1 MVEPIL
7 RVHAPGPEDENGG
20 WPASSIHPTAIV
32 SRYATIGQGV
42 SIGPYVVV
50 EGDAVIGDGCRLEAH
65 VVIKEGTILGPNNHI
80 CEGAI
85 LGGLPQ
91 HVHMPEHP
99 GKVIIGAGNVIREHV
114 TIHRALDENEA
125 TVVGDNNLLM
135 VNAHVA
141 HDCRLGNHCILANNV
156 MLAGHVTVGDRA
168 YLSGAVAVHQFCRIG
183 TLAMVGGHARV
194 GKDIPVCH
202 RGRVYDA
209 GGGTEYHR
217 ATAGGF
223 QRSANSPTEGSLPHY
238 LPQPASL
245 AQYFGD
251 SSYTI
256 SRWPGGFAVFV
267 FGDDNTR
274 HHAGTSSL
282 RGMACLRTGRP
293 SQRRIGPAHGRR
305 GILGSGP
312 HPALRCLR
320 FDRR

>member
-194 GKDIPVCH
+194 GKDIPPYVTVDGFTTLVVGLNIIGL
-202 RGRVYDA
+202 RRA
-209 GGGTEYHR
+209 GFSVQQIRQLKEAYR
-217 ATAGGF
+217 IIY
-223 QRSANSPTEGSLPHY
+223 RSQLPWHSI
-238 LPQPASL
+238 LE
-245 AQYFGD
+245 
-251 SSYTI
+251 T
-256 SRWPGGFAVFV
+256 
-267 FGDDNTR
+267 
-274 HHAGTSSL
+274 
-282 RGMACLRTGRP
+282 LRTQFP
-293 SQRRIGPAHGRR
+293 DGPAALLYSFLATTTR
-305 GILGSGP
+305 GITPERHRFEAWLASGRAAQANGESAP
-312 HPALRCLR
+312 PTAAEA
-320 FDRR
+320 F